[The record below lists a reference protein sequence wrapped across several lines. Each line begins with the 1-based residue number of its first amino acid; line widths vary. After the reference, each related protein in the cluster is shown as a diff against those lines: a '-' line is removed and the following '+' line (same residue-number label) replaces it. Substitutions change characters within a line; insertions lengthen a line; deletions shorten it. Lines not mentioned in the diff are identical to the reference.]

1 MPKNLILALNLP
13 ITTFEFGIFTKKT
26 ASVIYLLK
34 NINMKSLSTL
44 SIMIVLSLLVNINN
58 VFSYEEKTLKEITT
72 VSTDSLNAKS
82 LLSAYY
88 GDTLVVKGVVGVSVL
103 VNVSKGDRRPIM
115 LTGGSWTTYLQTEAT
130 VSESQKAGILMFQ
143 RDTLIKNSGFDKL
156 QTGDL
161 IEATVVVGSLPY
173 KFDATNQT
181 KISAPALELLS
192 IIPVKVLASKQT
204 LNPAI
209 KTNIS
214 KFYKGNKV
222 QNPLLETGSGFIGQ
236 KVIFDSLTVTATS
249 PQIIVRDNQNNS
261 IVMNEQSG
269 YYTTKSHFIE
279 ESEFRPLSIG
289 QKIYKMEGYI
299 SSLFVAGSGGGGFG
313 NGSGSALYTYT
324 ISPALPGDLNSGPKP
339 SQLSV
344 VRVQPAK
351 LFPSSSDIVS
361 VIFEILPGANFVP
374 IGNIFLEYSIDDGK
388 TYNKIPAEEDITG
401 NYLGKIPAQSAGTIV
416 YYMLTA
422 TDEVGETY
430 KGPINGVYYFK
441 VVDQFPSIADIR
453 RPDTIEAI
461 RIISGSSVTI
471 EATVM
476 SDTNDIF
483 GDGFQNPSRIIL
495 QDGTAPWSGAAI
507 FRMGNNDSPVWKLK
521 SGEKVRLTAKLQE
534 FGGSLYFQSVDTV
547 ITLGKTELYAPVALS
562 TAEFGTNPGG
572 TEKSDQW
579 RNMLVEFNNVEV
591 GKLEPSSPQS
601 TGEFLIVDEALKAT
615 PEASIRLE
623 TDESK
628 LTYTT
633 RDSIVSISKRV
644 KPTIGEKISFVRGII
659 NADFRTRRYKLIPRN
674 DRDFSIVTDIK
685 TGDADIPQLFVY
697 PNPVKDKACIDIN
710 IEKES
715 LVSIDIISTITGNK
729 ITSTKEYL
737 SAGIFTLQINTSEL
751 SSGSYIISIISD
763 TQTQTLPLVI
773 NK

>member
-1 MPKNLILALNLP
+1 
-13 ITTFEFGIFTKKT
+13 
-26 ASVIYLLK
+26 
-34 NINMKSLSTL
+34 MKSLSTL
-44 SIMIVLSLLVNINN
+44 SLVIVLSLLVNINN

-88 GDTLVVKGVVGVSVL
+88 GDTLVIKGVVGVSVL

-115 LTGGSWTTYLQTEAT
+115 LTGASWTTYLHTENT
-130 VSESQKAGILMFQ
+130 VSESQKAGILIFQ
-143 RDTLIKNSGFDKL
+143 RDTLIKTTGFDKL

-181 KISAPALELLS
+181 KITATALELLS
-192 IIPVKVLASKQT
+192 VIPVKVLASKQT

-214 KFYKGNKV
+214 SFYKGNKV

-236 KVIFDSLTVTATS
+236 KVSFDSLTVTATS
-249 PQIIVRDNQNNS
+249 PQIIVRDNQGNS

-279 ESEFRPLSIG
+279 ESEFRPLSVG
-289 QKIYKMEGYI
+289 QKIYKIEGYI
-299 SSLFVAGSGGGGFG
+299 SSLFVAGSGGGFG
-313 NGSGSALYTYT
+313 NGSALYTYT
-324 ISPALPGDLNSGPKP
+324 ISPALPGDLNAGPKP

-361 VIFEILPGANFVP
+361 IIFEILPGANFVP

-388 TYNKIPAEEDITG
+388 TYTKIPAEEDITG

-430 KGPINGVYYFK
+430 KGPVNGVYYYK
-441 VVDQFPSIADIR
+441 VVNQYPSIADIR
-453 RPDTIEAI
+453 RPDTIDAM

-483 GDGFQNPSRIIL
+483 GDGFQNPLRIIL
-495 QDGTAPWSGAAI
+495 QDGIAPWSGAAI
-507 FRMGNNDSPVWKLK
+507 FRFGNDSPAWKLK
-521 SGEKVRLTAKLQE
+521 RGEKVRLTAKLQE
-534 FGGSLYFQSVDTV
+534 FGGSLNFQSVDTV
-547 ITLGKTELYAPVALS
+547 ITLGQNELYAPVALS
-562 TAEFGTNPGG
+562 TADFGANPGG
-572 TEKSDQW
+572 TENSDQW
-579 RNMLVEFNNVEV
+579 RNMLVEFNNVEI
-591 GKLEPSSPQS
+591 GKIEPSSPQS

-685 TGDADIPQLFVY
+685 TGDADKTQLFVY
-697 PNPVKDKACIDIN
+697 PNPVKDKAYIDIN

-715 LVSIDIISTITGNK
+715 LVSVDIISTITGNK

-737 SAGIFTLQINTSEL
+737 SAGLFTLQINTSEL
-751 SSGSYIISIISD
+751 TSGSYIISLISG
-763 TQTQTLPLVI
+763 TNTQTLPLVI

>member
-1 MPKNLILALNLP
+1 MVYLQ
-13 ITTFEFGIFTKKT
+13 KKT
-26 ASVIYLLK
+26 ASIIYLLK
-34 NINMKSLSTL
+34 INNMKSLSTL
-44 SIMIVLSLLVNINN
+44 SIMIVLSILMNINN
-58 VFSYEEKTLKEITT
+58 LFSYEEKTLKEITT

-82 LLSAYY
+82 LLSTYY
-88 GDTLVVKGVVGVSVL
+88 GDTLIVKGVVGVSVL
-103 VNVSKGDRRPIM
+103 VNASKGDRRPIM
-115 LTGGSWTTYLQTEAT
+115 LTGASWTTYLQTETT
-130 VSESQKAGILMFQ
+130 VSESQKAGILLFQ
-143 RDTLIKNSGFDKL
+143 RDTLIKNTGFDKL

-181 KISAPALELLS
+181 KITAAALELLS

-204 LNPAI
+204 LYPAI
-209 KTNIS
+209 KTKIS
-214 KFYKGNKV
+214 SFYKGNKV
-222 QNPLLETGSGFIGQ
+222 QNPLLEIGSGFIGQ
-236 KVIFDSLTVTATS
+236 KVSFDSLTVTATS
-249 PQIIVRDNQNNS
+249 PQIIVRDNQGNS

-269 YYTTKSHFIE
+269 YYTTKSYFIE
-279 ESEFRPLSIG
+279 ESEFRPLTVG

-299 SSLFVAGSGGGGFG
+299 SSLFVAGSGGMGYG
-313 NGSGSALYTYT
+313 NGSALYTYT

-361 VIFEILPGANFVP
+361 IIFEILPGANFVP

-388 TYNKIPAEEDITG
+388 TYTKIPAEEDITG

-430 KGPINGVYYFK
+430 KGPVNGVYYYK
-441 VVDQFPSIADIR
+441 VVNQYPSIADIR
-453 RPDTIEAI
+453 RPDTIDAI

-471 EATVM
+471 EAMVM
-476 SDTNDIF
+476 SDTIDIF

-507 FRMGNNDSPVWKLK
+507 FRFGNDSPAWKLK
-521 SGEKVRLTAKLQE
+521 RGEKVRLTAKLQE
-534 FGGSLYFQSVDTV
+534 FGGSLNFQSVDTV

-562 TAEFGTNPGG
+562 TADFGANPGG

-601 TGEFLIVDEALKAT
+601 TGEFLIVDESLKAT

-633 RDSIVSISKRV
+633 RDSIVSVTKRV

-685 TGDADIPQLFVY
+685 TSNADIPQLFVY

-715 LVSIDIISTITGNK
+715 LVTIDIISTITGNK

-737 SAGIFTLQINTSEL
+737 SAGLFTLQINTSEL
-751 SSGSYIISIISD
+751 TSGSYIISLISG
-763 TQTQTLPLVI
+763 TNTQTLPLVI

>member
-1 MPKNLILALNLP
+1 
-13 ITTFEFGIFTKKT
+13 
-26 ASVIYLLK
+26 
-34 NINMKSLSTL
+34 MKSLSTL
-44 SIMIVLSLLVNINN
+44 SLVIVLSLLVNINN

-88 GDTLVVKGVVGVSVL
+88 GDTLVIKGVVGVSVL

-115 LTGGSWTTYLQTEAT
+115 LTGASWTTYLHTENT
-130 VSESQKAGILMFQ
+130 VSESQKAGILIFQ
-143 RDTLIKNSGFDKL
+143 RDTLIKTTGFDKL

-181 KISAPALELLS
+181 KITAAALELLS
-192 IIPVKVLASKQT
+192 VIPVKVLASKQT

-214 KFYKGNKV
+214 SFYKGNKV

-236 KVIFDSLTVTATS
+236 KVSFDSLTVTATS
-249 PQIIVRDNQNNS
+249 PQIIVRDNQGNS

-279 ESEFRPLSIG
+279 ESEFRPLSVG
-289 QKIYKMEGYI
+289 QKIYKIEGYI
-299 SSLFVAGSGGGGFG
+299 SSLFVAGSGGGFG
-313 NGSGSALYTYT
+313 NGSALYTYT
-324 ISPALPGDLNSGPKP
+324 ISPALPGDLNAGPKP

-388 TYNKIPAEEDITG
+388 TYTKIPAEEDITG

-430 KGPINGVYYFK
+430 KGPVNGVYYYK
-441 VVDQFPSIADIR
+441 VVNQYPSIADIR
-453 RPDTIEAI
+453 RPDTIDAM

-483 GDGFQNPSRIIL
+483 GDGFQNPLRIIL
-495 QDGTAPWSGAAI
+495 QDGIAPWSGAAI
-507 FRMGNNDSPVWKLK
+507 FRFGNDSPAWKLK
-521 SGEKVRLTAKLQE
+521 RGEKVRLTAKLQE
-534 FGGSLYFQSVDTV
+534 FGGSLNFQSVDTV
-547 ITLGKTELYAPVALS
+547 ITLGQNELYAPVALS
-562 TAEFGTNPGG
+562 TADFGANPGG
-572 TEKSDQW
+572 TENSDQW
-579 RNMLVEFNNVEV
+579 RNMLVEFNNVEI
-591 GKLEPSSPQS
+591 GKIEPSSPQS

-685 TGDADIPQLFVY
+685 TGDADKTQLFVY
-697 PNPVKDKACIDIN
+697 PNPVKDKAYIDIN

-715 LVSIDIISTITGNK
+715 LVSVDIISTITGNK

-737 SAGIFTLQINTSEL
+737 SAGLFTLQINTSEL
-751 SSGSYIISIISD
+751 TSGSYIISIISD

>member
-1 MPKNLILALNLP
+1 
-13 ITTFEFGIFTKKT
+13 
-26 ASVIYLLK
+26 
-34 NINMKSLSTL
+34 MKSLSTL
-44 SIMIVLSLLVNINN
+44 SLVIVLSLLVNINN

-88 GDTLVVKGVVGVSVL
+88 GDTLVIKGVVGVSVL

-115 LTGGSWTTYLQTEAT
+115 LTGASWTTYLHTENT
-130 VSESQKAGILMFQ
+130 VSESQKAGILIFQ
-143 RDTLIKNSGFDKL
+143 RDTLIKTTGFDKL
-156 QTGDL
+156 QMGDL

-181 KISAPALELLS
+181 KITATALELLS
-192 IIPVKVLASKQT
+192 IVPVKVLASKQT

-214 KFYKGNKV
+214 SFYKGNKV
-222 QNPLLETGSGFIGQ
+222 QNPLLEAGSAFIGQ
-236 KVIFDSLTVTATS
+236 KVSFDSLTVTATS
-249 PQIIVRDNQNNS
+249 PQIIVRDNQGNS

-279 ESEFRPLSIG
+279 ESEFRPLSVG
-289 QKIYKMEGYI
+289 QKIYKIEGYI

-313 NGSGSALYTYT
+313 NGSALYTYT
-324 ISPALPGDLNSGPKP
+324 ISPALPGDLNAGPKP

-361 VIFEILPGANFVP
+361 IIFEILPGANFVP

-388 TYNKIPAEEDITG
+388 TYTKIPAEEDITG

-430 KGPINGVYYFK
+430 KGPVNGVYYYK
-441 VVDQFPSIADIR
+441 VVNQYPSIADIR
-453 RPDTIEAI
+453 RPDTIDAM

-483 GDGFQNPSRIIL
+483 GDGFQNPLRIIL
-495 QDGTAPWSGAAI
+495 QDGIAPWSGAAI
-507 FRMGNNDSPVWKLK
+507 FRFGNDSPAWKLK
-521 SGEKVRLTAKLQE
+521 RGEKVRLTAKLQE
-534 FGGSLYFQSVDTV
+534 FGGSLNFQSVDTV
-547 ITLGKTELYAPVALS
+547 ITLGQNELYAPVALS
-562 TAEFGTNPGG
+562 TADFGANPGG
-572 TEKSDQW
+572 TENSDQW
-579 RNMLVEFNNVEV
+579 RNMLVEFNNVEI
-591 GKLEPSSPQS
+591 GKIEPSSPQS

-633 RDSIVSISKRV
+633 RDSIVSVSKRV

-659 NADFRTRRYKLIPRN
+659 NADYRTRRYKLIPRN

-685 TGDADIPQLFVY
+685 AGDTDIPQLFVY

-715 LVSIDIISTITGNK
+715 LVYVDIISTITGNK

-737 SAGIFTLQINTSEL
+737 SAGLFTLQINTSEL
-751 SSGSYIISIISD
+751 TSGSYIISIISD

>member
-1 MPKNLILALNLP
+1 LNLVYLQ
-13 ITTFEFGIFTKKT
+13 KKT

-103 VNVSKGDRRPIM
+103 VNASKGDRRPIM
-115 LTGGSWTTYLQTEAT
+115 LTGGSWTTYLQTETT

-181 KISAPALELLS
+181 KITAPALELLS

-249 PQIIVRDNQNNS
+249 PQIIVRDNQGNS

-279 ESEFRPLSIG
+279 ESEFRPLTVG

-299 SSLFVAGSGGGGFG
+299 SSLFVAGSGGGGNG

-388 TYNKIPAEEDITG
+388 TYTKIPAEEDITG

-430 KGPINGVYYFK
+430 KGPVNGVYYYK

-507 FRMGNNDSPVWKLK
+507 FRMGNNDSPAWKLK
-521 SGEKVRLTAKLQE
+521 RGEKVRLTAKLQE

-562 TAEFGTNPGG
+562 TADFGANPGG

-579 RNMLVEFNNVEV
+579 RNMLVEFNNVEI
-591 GKLEPSSPQS
+591 GKLEPSSPQL
-601 TGEFLIVDEALKAT
+601 TGEFLIVDESLKAT

-633 RDSIVSISKRV
+633 RDSIVSVSKRV

-659 NADFRTRRYKLIPRN
+659 NADYRTRRYKLIPRN

-685 TGDADIPQLFVY
+685 AGDADIPQLFVY

-715 LVSIDIISTITGNK
+715 LVSVDIISTITGNK

-737 SAGIFTLQINTSEL
+737 SAGLFTLQINTSEL
-751 SSGSYIISIISD
+751 TSGSYIISIISD
-763 TQTQTLPLVI
+763 TQIQALPLVI

>member
-1 MPKNLILALNLP
+1 MNLVYLQ
-13 ITTFEFGIFTKKT
+13 KKT

-103 VNVSKGDRRPIM
+103 VNASKGDRRPIM
-115 LTGGSWTTYLQTEAT
+115 LTGGSWTTYLQTETT

-181 KISAPALELLS
+181 KITAPALELLS

-249 PQIIVRDNQNNS
+249 PQIIVRDNQGNS

-279 ESEFRPLSIG
+279 ESEFRPLTVG

-299 SSLFVAGSGGGGFG
+299 SSLFVAGSGGGGNG

-388 TYNKIPAEEDITG
+388 TYTKIPAEEDITG

-430 KGPINGVYYFK
+430 KGPVNGVYYYK

-507 FRMGNNDSPVWKLK
+507 FRMGNNDSPAWKLK
-521 SGEKVRLTAKLQE
+521 RGEKVRLTAKLQE

-562 TAEFGTNPGG
+562 TADFGANPGG

-579 RNMLVEFNNVEV
+579 RNMLVEFNNVEI
-591 GKLEPSSPQS
+591 GKLEPSSPQL
-601 TGEFLIVDEALKAT
+601 TGEFLIVDESLKAT

-633 RDSIVSISKRV
+633 RDSIVSVSKRV

-659 NADFRTRRYKLIPRN
+659 NADYRTRRYKLIPRN

-685 TGDADIPQLFVY
+685 AGDADIPQLFVY

-715 LVSIDIISTITGNK
+715 LVSVDIISTITGNK

-737 SAGIFTLQINTSEL
+737 SAGLFTLQINTSEL
-751 SSGSYIISIISD
+751 TSGSYIISIISD
-763 TQTQTLPLVI
+763 TQIQALPLVI